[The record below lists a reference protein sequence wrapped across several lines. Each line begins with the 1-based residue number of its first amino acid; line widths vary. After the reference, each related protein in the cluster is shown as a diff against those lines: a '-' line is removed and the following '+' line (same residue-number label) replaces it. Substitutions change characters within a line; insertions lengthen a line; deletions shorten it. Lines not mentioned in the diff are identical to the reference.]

1 MKKALALIS
10 SFAFITITPS
20 GKIIERVLGDSTLQV
35 KSSTVAYADGKI
47 QVQKGDFVE
56 VEARANTNDLKI
68 GGSDNK
74 FTIEE
79 NGIIATTQFPIT
91 IDANKNILS
100 VTTNSGTRTIAILPY
115 EAATVLMHSK
125 LINKI
130 TGNQINLS
138 ENSNGE
144 LQYSISGS
152 RNINLFNV
160 ATITANVN
168 STVSATNGDVIKVD
182 EPQWLKFFGFLFS

>member
-1 MKKALALIS
+1 MKKVLALIS

-20 GKIIERVLGDSTLQV
+20 GKIVERVLGDSTLQV

-47 QVQKGDFVE
+47 EVQKGDFVE

>member
-20 GKIIERVLGDSTLQV
+20 GKIVERVLGDSTLQV

-47 QVQKGDFVE
+47 QVQKGDLVE

-91 IDANKNILS
+91 IDANKNTLS

-160 ATITANVN
+160 ATITANIN

>member
-20 GKIIERVLGDSTLQV
+20 GKIVERVLGDSTLQV

-47 QVQKGDFVE
+47 QVQKGDLVE

-91 IDANKNILS
+91 IDANKN
-100 VTTNSGTRTIAILPY
+100 T
-115 EAATVLMHSK
+115 K
-125 LINKI
+125 LI
-130 TGNQINLS
+130 
-138 ENSNGE
+138 
-144 LQYSISGS
+144 
-152 RNINLFNV
+152 
-160 ATITANVN
+160 
-168 STVSATNGDVIKVD
+168 
-182 EPQWLKFFGFLFS
+182 